1 MKAHIIGA
9 GSIGGSI
16 ALRLSKRGHRVSVFD
31 QNVVTTEMLRK
42 KDPSIE
48 VSSDAFTPRDLSV
61 IALPMNSEEEL
72 LLSADF
78 TGPVFDV
85 ASVMH
90 PFQEI
95 ARLRKIRFISGHPM
109 AGNEHVGPGGW
120 NEFMFDGRTFMLWPG
135 ECATKQDV
143 DLVLEIVADLGSIPE
158 FLSPEKHDHIVSR
171 VSQAVYF
178 LSRAA
183 LKLGK
188 DVEKYSG
195 PGYDSTSRL
204 GRQNMD
210 MVLDMARFNG
220 PNIASSLEEAER
232 YLCSIRIAIEMGDLD
247 KLQEIISIR

>member
-1 MKAHIIGA
+1 MRIQLVGA

-16 ALRLSKRGHRVSVFD
+16 ALRLSKAGHELSVFD
-31 QNVVTTEMLRK
+31 KNRDTNDMLRK
-42 KDPSIE
+42 RGVDFE
-48 VSSDAFTPRDLSV
+48 VCSGLCEGVDLTVLAIPMSSEA
-61 IALPMNSEEEL
+61 EL
-72 LLSADF
+72 LNSASIG
-78 TGPVFDV
+78 GPVVDV
-85 ASVMH
+85 ASVMQ
-90 PFQEI
+90 PFQTI
-95 ARLRKIRFISGHPM
+95 ANRRKIRFVSGHPM
-109 AGNEHVGPGGW
+109 AGNENVGPEGW

-158 FLSPEKHDHIVSR
+158 FLSPEKHDYIVSR

-178 LSRAA
+178 LSGAV

-232 YLCSIRIAIEMGDLD
+232 YLCSIRIAIEKGDLD
-247 KLQEIISIR
+247 RLRKTISIR